1 MPSPMLAPWLLA
13 AALGAG
19 EDEVLIYRCTDASG
33 HDTYQDAKCPENSF
47 QHIIRMQRPSETPPP
62 PPPKPA
68 AAPAASAAVANP
80 APAGPAAE
88 AGTPATAAPSASAEG
103 GEAGSVPPTRGF
115 SLPPW
120 ETEESLKPPPPSGPQ
135 VRRIASG
142 DVPPLPA
149 LWRCRGLDRKAYI
162 SETDKPPPKC
172 IPLAELGIQL
182 DALPKEMRSG
192 CQNVHDACDPLS
204 PFEVCGHLRAQL
216 ANGAVAGE
224 EAAGLESVIE
234 TRCPVP

>member
-1 MPSPMLAPWLLA
+1 MPSPMLATWLLT

-19 EDEVLIYRCTDASG
+19 EDEVLIYRCTDATG

-47 QHIIRMQRPSETPPP
+47 QHIIRMQRPSEAPS
-62 PPPKPA
+62 
-68 AAPAASAAVANP
+68 APAAPAAVANP
-80 APAGPAAE
+80 APRPAAE
-88 AGTPATAAPSASAEG
+88 ADAAAAAAPAAASEG
-103 GEAGSVPPTRGF
+103 GEAGSTQPKRGF

-120 ETEESLKPPPPSGPQ
+120 ETEESLKPPPPPPSGPQ

-142 DVPPLPA
+142 DVPPLPS

-234 TRCPVP
+234 ARCPAP